1 MLLAQCHAGDV
12 IARAGMARLF
22 DESCDVASSNQ
33 ASEPAKCL
41 FKTTRESVLA
51 VLATLLEVHNN
62 GVILCVD
69 DLLPAVSSWQSG
81 GIWCPEWHILVIAKP
96 ATSLPTKLM
105 LHDNR
110 FDSSA
115 MVGDAIGYQ
124 PRLAASGCENRP
136 RWISWQECSA

>member
-81 GIWCPEWHILVIAKP
+81 GIWCHGVAYPRDREASNKP
-96 ATSLPTKLM
+96 A
-105 LHDNR
+105 NE
-110 FDSSA
+110 A
-115 MVGDAIGYQ
+115 DA
-124 PRLAASGCENRP
+124 A
-136 RWISWQECSA
+136 